1 MVPLQEFGLGALAL
15 LLLRNMRACCACR
28 GWLRDVVLLK
38 GAKEINAVDKYT
50 VRVFDWQGQNRI
62 GVL

>member
-1 MVPLQEFGLGALAL
+1 MAPLQEFGLSALAL
-15 LLLRNMRACCACR
+15 LLLRNMRACR

-38 GAKEINAVDKYT
+38 GAKEINGVDQYT
-50 VRVFDWQGQNRI
+50 LHVFDWRGQNRI